1 MQVSKEIA
9 EKVEKKSKVG
19 RPPGPSAYKIRTIR
33 LVQDMFREHA
43 NEALETMLRIMRDED
58 ADKAVRLKAAND
70 ILNRGFGTPVSTQVI
85 ATIDGKEQ
93 GSTINAAALASTPTQ
108 DLVAAIELI
117 KRFANPSTV
126 EDAEVIDVTPEDDS

>member
-1 MQVSKEIA
+1 MKVSTDIA
-9 EKVEKKSKVG
+9 EKAAKKAKIG
-19 RPPGPSAYKIRTIR
+19 RPTGPSGYKIKTIR
-33 LVQDMFREHA
+33 IVQDMFREHA